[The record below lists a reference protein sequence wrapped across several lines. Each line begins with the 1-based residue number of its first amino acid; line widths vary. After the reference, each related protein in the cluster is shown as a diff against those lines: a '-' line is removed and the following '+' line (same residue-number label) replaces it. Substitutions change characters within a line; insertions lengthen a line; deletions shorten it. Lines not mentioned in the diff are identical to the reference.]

1 MSYEYRIGKKEE
13 DFIDKIFD
21 TPPVTISDEQE
32 LQRLYKNSK
41 FLKTNQFI
49 RESDKE
55 RWVFLSH
62 STKDFHTV
70 RLLRNIMEEEGLYP
84 LMLFLRCM
92 NDEDELDSLIK
103 REIESRT
110 EFILCDSENAKSSRW
125 VQKEVKFIKSLGRI
139 CKVINVDNIEQDP
152 VKAKTQIQQLSKE
165 TTLIIAFDQEHEHLA
180 YQMYTRLIKYSFKI
194 LLAPL
199 YDTFEAKDSYECITG
214 SLSELIGKGFV
225 SVIVGD
231 WISNPEDSTTKGLL
245 SALEMDSMKDTH
257 YLTPVI
263 FEKKVYD
270 LCSANGNTWMALS
283 QSLISVCFTDVRYR
297 VNDVVDSLLTKMLTP
312 SSMIV
317 YIESFRNNRGG
328 RPDLFEAG
336 RLITLLQRTARE
348 DCAGDMAAIAKCYE
362 KGWGHE
368 KNYRTASYYYSKA
381 QEITGVALYQ
391 DDISRVQQI
400 IEESQPIKK
409 VPFWKKLITL
419 LKLWFWPFE

>member
-1 MSYEYRIGKKEE
+1 MSYEYRIGKRKE
-13 DFIDKIFD
+13 DFIDKVTV
-21 TPPVTISDEQE
+21 TPPATVSDEQE

-41 FLKTNQFI
+41 FLKTNQHI

-70 RLLRNIMEEEGLYP
+70 RRLRNLMEDEGIYP

-110 EFILCDSENAKSSRW
+110 DFILCDSENARLSRW
-125 VQKEVKFIKSLGRI
+125 VQKEVKFIKSLGRHYE
-139 CKVINVDNIEQDP
+139 VINVDNIDLDP
-152 VKAKTQIQQLSKE
+152 VKAKTQIHQLSKK

-180 YQMYTRLIKYSFKI
+180 YQMYNRLIKYSFKL

-199 YDTFEAKDSYECITG
+199 YDTFEAKDTYECITG
-214 SLSELIGKGFV
+214 SLSELISKGFV

-231 WISNPEDSTTKGLL
+231 WISNPEDSITKGLL
-245 SALEMDSMKDTH
+245 SALEMDSMNDTH
-257 YLTPVI
+257 YLTPIV
-263 FEKKVYD
+263 FEKRVYD
-270 LCSANGNTWMALS
+270 LCSASGSIWMALS

-317 YIESFRNNRGG
+317 YIETFRDNRGG
-328 RPDLFEAG
+328 KPDLFEAG
-336 RLITLLQRTARE
+336 RLTTLLHRTARE
-348 DCAGDMAAIAKCYE
+348 DSAGDMAAIAKCYE

-368 KNYRTASYYYSKA
+368 KNYQTASYYYSKA
-381 QEITGVALYQ
+381 QEITGSPVYQ
-391 DDISRVQQI
+391 EDISRVQQI
-400 IEESQPIKK
+400 IEESQPIKR
-409 VPFWKKLITL
+409 VPFWKKLIIL

>member
-1 MSYEYRIGKKEE
+1 MSYEYRIGKRKE
-13 DFIDKIFD
+13 DLIDKVTV
-21 TPPVTISDEQE
+21 TPPATVSDEQE

-41 FLKTNQFI
+41 FLKTNQHI

-70 RLLRNIMEEEGLYP
+70 RRLRNLMEDEGIYP

-110 EFILCDSENAKSSRW
+110 DFILCDSENARLSRW
-125 VQKEVKFIKSLGRI
+125 VQKEVKFIKSLGRHYE
-139 CKVINVDNIEQDP
+139 VINVDNIDQDP
-152 VKAKTQIQQLSKE
+152 VKAKTQIHQLSKK

-180 YQMYTRLIKYSFKI
+180 YQMYNRLIKYSFKL

-199 YDTFEAKDSYECITG
+199 YDTFEAKDAYECING
-214 SLSELIGKGFV
+214 SLSELISKGFV

-245 SALEMDSMKDTH
+245 SALEMDSMNDTH
-257 YLTPVI
+257 YLTPIV
-263 FEKKVYD
+263 FEKRVYD
-270 LCSANGNTWMALS
+270 LCSASGSIWMALS

-317 YIESFRNNRGG
+317 YIETFRNNRGG
-328 RPDLFEAG
+328 KPDLFEAG
-336 RLITLLQRTARE
+336 RLTTLLHRTARE
-348 DCAGDMAAIAKCYE
+348 DSAGDMAAIAKCYE
-362 KGWGHE
+362 KGWGRE
-368 KNYRTASYYYSKA
+368 KDLRSAAHYYEKA
-381 QEITGVALYQ
+381 QGLMGTSIYQ
-391 DDISRVQQI
+391 EDISRVEKI
-400 IEESQPIKK
+400 IEDSMPPVK
-409 VPFWKKLITL
+409 VPFWKKLMAL
-419 LKLWFWPFE
+419 LKLWFWPF